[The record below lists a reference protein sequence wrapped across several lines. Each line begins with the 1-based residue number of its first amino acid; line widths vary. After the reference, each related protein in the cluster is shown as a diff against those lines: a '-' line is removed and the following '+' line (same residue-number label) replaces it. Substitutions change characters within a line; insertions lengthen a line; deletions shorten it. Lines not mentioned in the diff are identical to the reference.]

1 MQTVTIGGRW
11 TAYYQFHWPQV
22 AWLNLAKDLYE
33 ALEKAATSSILEHP
47 EISGMP
53 SGSMAEPS
61 QLPPW
66 AVMYSDA
73 NPSASIYTVPTL
85 PGSRTASIVA
95 SACRASGSTLL
106 DNEAPGE
113 DDTAVSSLPEKL
125 GDGGG
130 AGPADGGQLRDLTVA
145 AAEQPRQGDDD
156 APRAGGLGDGGGAA
170 PADVGQLRDLTAAA
184 AEQPRQGDYDTPRA
198 GGLGDGGGATPADG
212 GQLRDLTA
220 AAAEQPRQD
229 DDDAPR
235 AGGLGDGGGA
245 APADGGQLRY
255 LTAAA
260 AEQPRQDDD
269 DAPRAG
275 GLGDGGGAAPADG
288 GQLRYLTAAAAEQPR
303 QGDDDAPRA
312 GGLGDGGGAA
322 PADGGQLRDLTA
334 AAAEQPRQDD
344 DDAPRA
350 GGLGDVP
357 GATAIDGTE
366 GSFVSEMEEGSTD
379 AEVQSPAVEETEARL
394 QGKEVTYASRHPVK
408 RRKPSP
414 SAMQAGSSAEQELD
428 PDISVWVAGIVT
440 DSSAGPSSQVGHKSV
455 PAALYKCE
463 GIKHA
468 RSYLEM
474 AGVVTLEPP
483 ELKELLDKIPDA
495 AEAAIQLC
503 KLKGE
508 PIFQELRHNNDGNY
522 CYDKHDKGRLLM
534 DYGTGGQRWMVN
546 LQRPTMPAVRH
557 TASV

>member
-33 ALEKAATSSILEHP
+33 
-47 EISGMP
+47 
-53 SGSMAEPS
+53 
-61 QLPPW
+61 

-170 PADVGQLRDLTAAA
+170 PADVGQLRD
-184 AEQPRQGDYDTPRA
+184 
-198 GGLGDGGGATPADG
+198 
-212 GQLRDLTA
+212 
-220 AAAEQPRQD
+220 
-229 DDDAPR
+229 
-235 AGGLGDGGGA
+235 
-245 APADGGQLRY
+245 
-255 LTAAA
+255 
-260 AEQPRQDDD
+260 
-269 DAPRAG
+269 
-275 GLGDGGGAAPADG
+275 
-288 GQLRYLTAAAAEQPR
+288 LTAAAAEQPR

-534 DYGTGGQRWMVN
+534 DYGTGGQRWMATHVD
-546 LQRPTMPAVRH
+546 LAPGVSGFVGFLPLEPVSVLVSPGSH
-557 TASV
+557 TAVQLYHKLKEAQPQVPDEGIMLSVSAPKMVRMHMKPGQIVLLHVNTVHAGDAGVLNTWSPRIHFYVYQGSVDNETHPVEPMGSLFAALF